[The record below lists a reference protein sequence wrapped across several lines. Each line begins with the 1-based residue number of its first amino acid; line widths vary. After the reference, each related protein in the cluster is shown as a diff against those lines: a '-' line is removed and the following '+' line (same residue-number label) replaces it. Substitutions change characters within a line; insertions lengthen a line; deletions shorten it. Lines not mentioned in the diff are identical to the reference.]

1 MIFFSLDTY
10 KFFHWGY
17 GKCMFI
23 EKLKLLDLISIICIW
38 DPYFVIIFTTFLIF
52 LIFFSCQELISVKI
66 KEDLNVFLILKLHTL
81 MLFSSRS
88 VFFKRYTHKTW
99 TALNGLGWNKCKY
112 YLYLSMELPLWH
124 TCGI

>member
-23 EKLKLLDLISIICIW
+23 GKLKLLDLISIICIW
-38 DPYFVIIFTTFLIF
+38 DPYFIKIFTTFLIF

-66 KEDLNVFLILKLHTL
+66 KGDLNVCLTLRLHTL
-81 MLFSSRS
+81 MLFSSLS
-88 VFFKRYTHKTW
+88 VFFKRYKHTTW

-112 YLYLSMELPLWH
+112 CLYLCMESPLWH